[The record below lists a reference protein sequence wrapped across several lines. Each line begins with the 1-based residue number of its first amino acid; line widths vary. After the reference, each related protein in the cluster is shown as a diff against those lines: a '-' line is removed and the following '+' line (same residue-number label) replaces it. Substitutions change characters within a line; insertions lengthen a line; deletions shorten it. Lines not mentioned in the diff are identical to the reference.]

1 MDTKALRQEILDLA
15 IHGKLVPQDPND
27 EPASVLLE
35 RIKAEKERLIKEG
48 KIKRSKKSA
57 KSSDTPHYENVP
69 FEVPSSWVWTNI
81 EELFFVTKLAGFE
94 YTDCL
99 TKDTISSNNEVPI
112 VRAQNVRMGYF
123 VENTNEAISEALS
136 QQLERSALTKKCLLM
151 TFIGAGIGDTCIF
164 PALKRCHLAPNV
176 AKIEPYSNKID
187 LKYALYYLMSDLGQL
202 GVRGISKSTA
212 QPSLS
217 MATIRSLEIA
227 LPPLAEQHRIVA
239 EIEKLFEL
247 IDQIE
252 QGKADLQTII
262 KQTKSKILDLAIH
275 GKLVPQ
281 DPNDEP
287 AIELLKR
294 INPDFTP
301 CDNGHYSSMIANGY
315 YDYTNTNPRNGY
327 VSGTNHQ
334 NPSLIINGGTFA
346 GGLNTIKNDDGARLV
361 INDGTFTNMS
371 QATVQNHHVTE
382 IKGGTFNTTGSA
394 QYVVD
399 NEGHNGAANDLGQM
413 TISGGTLNGKIY
425 VVGAGASL
433 AVTGGTFSDPSA
445 LLYLSGNA
453 NVKIRLNGDATCNGF
468 KTQSGQSV
476 ELDLNN
482 HVLTLAKPTV
492 GSAGTETNSCQLLK
506 GSTVTM
512 KNGTLAS
519 DNDKIMIQNYC
530 NLTLDAMTVRGL
542 NALYVLS
549 NNCGNIL
556 INNTTINAGTG
567 AYAFDVCGY
576 STYTDG
582 VKVTVKGT
590 SIINGNVELSKST
603 GNTEPMELNIEGGT
617 FNGNLVVDS
626 SITDAS
632 SIINV
637 TGTPSFKGTGWDSY
651 IK

>member
-1 MDTKALRQEILDLA
+1 MNSNCAVFGCTITNRYTTMDTKALRQKILDLA

-48 KIKRSKKSA
+48 KIKRSTKSA
-57 KSSDTPHYENVP
+57 KTSDTPHYENVP

-301 CDNGHYSSMIANGY
+301 CDNGHSRKLPQGWAYCQLSNVLKITMGQSPKGDSLNNKRGIEFHQGKICFS
-315 YDYTNTNPRNGY
+315 DKFLLE
-327 VSGTNHQ
+327 SG
-334 NPSLIINGGTFA
+334 I
-346 GGLNTIKNDDGARLV
+346 
-361 INDGTFTNMS
+361 FTNEPTKIAEPNS
-371 QATVQNHHVTE
+371 ILLCVRAPVGVVNITKNQICIGRGLCALTPFEGNVDFYFYLLQTLQDSFDNQST
-382 IKGGTFNTTGSA
+382 GTTFKA
-394 QYVVD
+394 
-399 NEGHNGAANDLGQM
+399 
-413 TISGGTLNGKIY
+413 ISGEIIRNENIILPPLAEQQRIVQKIE
-425 VVGAGASL
+425 
-433 AVTGGTFSDPSA
+433 
-445 LLYLSGNA
+445 
-453 NVKIRLNGDATCNGF
+453 
-468 KTQSGQSV
+468 
-476 ELDLNN
+476 ELF
-482 HVLTLAKPTV
+482 HVF
-492 GSAGTETNSCQLLK
+492 
-506 GSTVTM
+506 
-512 KNGTLAS
+512 
-519 DNDKIMIQNYC
+519 DNIQN
-530 NLTLDAMTVRGL
+530 
-542 NALYVLS
+542 ALEV
-549 NNCGNIL
+549 
-556 INNTTINAGTG
+556 
-567 AYAFDVCGY
+567 
-576 STYTDG
+576 
-582 VKVTVKGT
+582 
-590 SIINGNVELSKST
+590 
-603 GNTEPMELNIEGGT
+603 
-617 FNGNLVVDS
+617 
-626 SITDAS
+626 
-632 SIINV
+632 
-637 TGTPSFKGTGWDSY
+637 
-651 IK
+651 

>member
-1 MDTKALRQEILDLA
+1 MDTKALRQKILDLA

-57 KSSDTPHYENVP
+57 KTSDTPHYENVP
-69 FEVPSSWVWTNI
+69 FEVPESWVWCRLDDIVCELKYGTSEKSSSVGKIAVLRMGNITN
-81 EELFFVTKLAGFE
+81 VG
-94 YTDCL
+94 
-99 TKDTISSNNEVPI
+99 TIDYSNLVYSSNDEDIEQYSLEKNDLLFNRTNSSEWVGKTAIYKEEQPAI
-112 VRAQNVRMGYF
+112 YAGYLIRIKPLLISPDYLNTVMNSGYYRDWCYDVKTDAVNQSNINAQK
-123 VENTNEAISEALS
+123 LS
-136 QQLERSALTKKCLLM
+136 QLM
-151 TFIGAGIGDTCIF
+151 IPI
-164 PALKRCHLAPNV
+164 
-176 AKIEPYSNKID
+176 
-187 LKYALYYLMSDLGQL
+187 
-202 GVRGISKSTA
+202 
-212 QPSLS
+212 
-217 MATIRSLEIA
+217 
-227 LPPLAEQHRIVA
+227 PPLKEQERIVA
-239 EIEKLFEL
+239 EMDKWISL
-247 IDQIE
+247 IDIVKN
-252 QGKADLQTII
+252 GKGDLLTVI
-262 KQTKSKILDLAIH
+262 KQAKSKILDLAIH

-371 QATVQNHHVTE
+371 QATVQNHHVAE

-530 NLTLDAMTVRGL
+530 NLTLDAMTVKGL

-626 SITDAS
+626 SITNAS

-637 TGTPSFKGTGWDSY
+637 TGTPSFTGTGWDSY
-651 IK
+651 KK